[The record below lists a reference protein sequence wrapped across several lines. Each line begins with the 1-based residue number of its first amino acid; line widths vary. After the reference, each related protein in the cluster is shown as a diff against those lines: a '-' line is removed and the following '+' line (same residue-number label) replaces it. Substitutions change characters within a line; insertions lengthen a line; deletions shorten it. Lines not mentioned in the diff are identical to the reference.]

1 MATSVSNHWCVLN
14 IDCSYNIIAR
24 GHFSMYANNHQNWL
38 DNIEVMAE
46 EEVIAEMAEEDG
58 N

>member
-1 MATSVSNHWCVLN
+1 
-14 IDCSYNIIAR
+14 
-24 GHFSMYANNHQNWL
+24 MYANNHQNWL